1 MEAETELLSAAREL
15 LADVRRRHPGEE
27 IRCEYMRALDAAIS
41 KLEAPAKRVMMCGCG
56 KVLENPAAYAAHCRE
71 APDHFTQT

>member
-1 MEAETELLSAAREL
+1 MTNEEL
-15 LADVRRRHPGEE
+15 LAQDDMLWTTEGRKRILVLMEKAREQER
-27 IRCEYMRALDAAIS
+27 S
-41 KLEAPAKRVMMCGCG
+41 KRVMLCGCG